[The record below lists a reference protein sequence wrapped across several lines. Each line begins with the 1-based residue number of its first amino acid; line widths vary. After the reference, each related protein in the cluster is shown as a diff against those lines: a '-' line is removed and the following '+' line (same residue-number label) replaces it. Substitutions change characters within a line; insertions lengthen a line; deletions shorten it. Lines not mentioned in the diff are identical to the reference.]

1 MISSRLLQIAMLID
15 KGKVVFDVGSDHALL
30 PCFLVENGI
39 CDKVYAADIALG
51 PLENAKENIER
62 YGLTDRVIPLYS
74 DGLKLAPKDVDVVV
88 IAGMGYYT
96 IEHILD
102 ECDVSMYQYF
112 IVQSNTDVNLLRK
125 YISDHNYTIEDE
137 RVVYDGF
144 YYQIIKFSG
153 DLHDEYTPLEIEYGP
168 INLKRKDEVFLAY
181 LKDRLDRLIE
191 INKKAN
197 KKEIE
202 DTIRDI
208 KQILYN

>member
-62 YGLTDRVIPLYS
+62 HGLTDKVIPLYS

-153 DLHDEYTPLEIEYGP
+153 DLHDEYIPLEIEYGP